1 MYLLDT
7 NHCSFLME
15 GVPSLVN
22 HLRSLGQVQLATS
35 VIVAGELR
43 FMTQNSE
50 QKAANLIK
58 INAFLRRINL
68 YGIDKETTE
77 IYGDFKSE
85 IIKQFGSKEKSKR
98 RTTKL
103 ATIGISEND
112 LWIAATGYL
121 INQLPTIPD
130 FPHKDL
136 LIIGAV
142 IIVTLL
148 IAWGTYQQAQQQL
161 EDAPEQIDPTLR
173 PRLLEAEET
182 KVKKRSQDSLLLS
195 LMIELDKQEQPERVG
210 RNPLQPLYTISA
222 NQNTSPPQQINRM
235 VEVLQRKDIGSRL
248 LILGQPGGGKTTTLL
263 NLAEELLETAKIL

>member
-15 GVPSLVN
+15 GVPSVAN

-43 FMTQNSE
+43 FMAQNSE

-85 IIKQFGSKEKSKR
+85 IIKQFGPKEKSKR

-103 ATIGISEND
+103 TTIGISEND
-112 LWIAATGYL
+112 LWIVAT
-121 INQLPTIPD
+121 
-130 FPHKDL
+130 
-136 LIIGAV
+136 A
-142 IIVTLL
+142 
-148 IAWGTYQQAQQQL
+148 
-161 EDAPEQIDPTLR
+161 LR
-173 PRLLEAEET
+173 H
-182 KVKKRSQDSLLLS
+182 S
-195 LMIELDKQEQPERVG
+195 
-210 RNPLQPLYTISA
+210 
-222 NQNTSPPQQINRM
+222 
-235 VEVLQRKDIGSRL
+235 
-248 LILGQPGGGKTTTLL
+248 LILVSCDSDFERMRQV
-263 NLAEELLETAKIL
+263 LEFSLESWV

>member
-7 NHCSFLME
+7 NHCSFLIE
-15 GVPSLVN
+15 GVPNVAN

-43 FMTQNSE
+43 FMAQNSE

-85 IIKQFGSKEKSKR
+85 IIKQFGPKEKSKR

-112 LWIAATGYL
+112 LWIAATALRHSL
-121 INQLPTIPD
+121 IVVSCDSDFERMQLVREFIWESW
-130 FPHKDL
+130 
-136 LIIGAV
+136 V
-142 IIVTLL
+142 
-148 IAWGTYQQAQQQL
+148 
-161 EDAPEQIDPTLR
+161 
-173 PRLLEAEET
+173 
-182 KVKKRSQDSLLLS
+182 
-195 LMIELDKQEQPERVG
+195 
-210 RNPLQPLYTISA
+210 
-222 NQNTSPPQQINRM
+222 
-235 VEVLQRKDIGSRL
+235 
-248 LILGQPGGGKTTTLL
+248 
-263 NLAEELLETAKIL
+263 